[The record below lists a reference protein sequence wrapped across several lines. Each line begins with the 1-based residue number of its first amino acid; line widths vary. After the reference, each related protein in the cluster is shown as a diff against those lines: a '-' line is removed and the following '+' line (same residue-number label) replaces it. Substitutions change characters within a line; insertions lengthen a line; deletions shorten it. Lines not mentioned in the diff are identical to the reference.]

1 MTLPHYLLAFAVAL
15 TWGLNYVAIGLG
27 LHGIP
32 PMLLAVFRMVLS
44 AVPLVFL
51 KARPRLP
58 WRLLA
63 AYAFCN
69 YVVQFAF
76 LFGAIRAGLP
86 AGTASMVMQ
95 MHVFITMG
103 MALAFRGERP
113 RGLQWLGAAIGF
125 AGVAVVGLHMT
136 TRSSL
141 LGFGLGFVAMLGW
154 ALGNDLAK
162 RMGPV
167 DLIALVAW
175 CSLFAAPVLLGAALV
190 LEGPGALLPAAR
202 NLFTWKGI
210 GPLLYQAYAANL
222 FGFWAWSWLLR
233 RHPAAVVAPWTMLV
247 PVVSMVGGALFLGE
261 PLTGWK
267 CLAAVLVLGGLGLNQ
282 VAGLGFGLARP
293 AGAEK

>member
-1 MTLPHYLLAFAVAL
+1 
-15 TWGLNYVAIGLG
+15 
-27 LHGIP
+27 
-32 PMLLAVFRMVLS
+32 
-44 AVPLVFL
+44 
-51 KARPRLP
+51 
-58 WRLLA
+58 
-63 AYAFCN
+63 
-69 YVVQFAF
+69 VVQFAF

-167 DLIALVAW
+167 DLVALVAW

-210 GPLLYQAYAANL
+210 GPLTYQAYGANL

-261 PLTGWK
+261 PLTSWK
-267 CLAAVLVLGGLGLNQ
+267 VLAAVLVLGGLGLNQ
-282 VAGLGFGLARP
+282 VAGLGFALPRP